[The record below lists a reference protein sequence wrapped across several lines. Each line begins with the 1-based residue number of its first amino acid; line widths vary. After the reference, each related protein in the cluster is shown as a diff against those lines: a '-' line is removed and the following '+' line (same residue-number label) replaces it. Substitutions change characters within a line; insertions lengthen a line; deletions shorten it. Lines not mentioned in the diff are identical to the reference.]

1 MKEIVRRAGA
11 FVCSAAIAMC
21 VAGCGQ
27 PASTTQ
33 GSDDGAQDQAQPQ
46 AQSQPQT
53 QDQSQDQQPAES
65 AKRDQTDPT
74 ADGRIDVTTTGTQV
88 ATYSGPKYIVSD
100 VTVDQQ
106 TGAGAAEGLGLQE
119 ICVVNQPAS
128 WEPIDSIGWDRNNIS
143 YTGVAMPWGVAS
155 YRYSYI
161 NEASGVEGIEEWSLT
176 SEDRYFASYDTV
188 EHLELDGHKIAYAF
202 DNAIMGAA
210 GIVDLEAQGAAQGSA
225 NTLTVFAYE
234 QRDDKCAFIV
244 TITCDIEGDASEVSA
259 EQVVRDAYAPLS
271 FKSANEQVDAASF
284 LSDLTISNAD
294 GSKSLVIARN
304 NEALISYTEHSVMLL
319 SAADEMETLATTV
332 YDFAP
337 TDAAPED
344 GEKHEVDGKTA
355 LVEWDEYGIVAWLD
369 IDGSALRVETT
380 LRGGEQVDDALT
392 RAISGRL
399 K

>member
-1 MKEIVRRAGA
+1 M
-11 FVCSAAIAMC
+11 
-21 VAGCGQ
+21 
-27 PASTTQ
+27 
-33 GSDDGAQDQAQPQ
+33 
-46 AQSQPQT
+46 
-53 QDQSQDQQPAES
+53 
-65 AKRDQTDPT
+65 
-74 ADGRIDVTTTGTQV
+74 
-88 ATYSGPKYIVSD
+88 
-100 VTVDQQ
+100 
-106 TGAGAAEGLGLQE
+106 
-119 ICVVNQPAS
+119 
-128 WEPIDSIGWDRNNIS
+128 
-143 YTGVAMPWGVAS
+143 
-155 YRYSYI
+155 
-161 NEASGVEGIEEWSLT
+161 
-176 SEDRYFASYDTV
+176 
-188 EHLELDGHKIAYAF
+188 
-202 DNAIMGAA
+202 
-210 GIVDLEAQGAAQGSA
+210 
-225 NTLTVFAYE
+225 
-234 QRDDKCAFIV
+234 
-244 TITCDIEGDASEVSA
+244 SA